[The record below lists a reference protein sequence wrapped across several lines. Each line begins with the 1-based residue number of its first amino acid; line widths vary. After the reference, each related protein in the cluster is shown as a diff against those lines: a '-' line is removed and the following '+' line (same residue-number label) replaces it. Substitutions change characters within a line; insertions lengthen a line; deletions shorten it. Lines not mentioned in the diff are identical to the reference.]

1 MISKPITACI
11 IAAFLAAGALAE
23 KPATPKPSTPKPAV
37 TPRPPQNGRPSSPVP
52 TPIRIAPKNTPAPAI
67 STPVPPKSTP
77 APATEPA
84 PSDPSKPGE
93 GEEKPPEKVKGP
105 TIITSQKAKFDQRAN
120 LAIFIGDVF
129 VDDPDFKVHC
139 DKLTAFLTPS
149 DTAKPAATPAGKPGV
164 KPAGTPAPGASAT
177 PAPATPVPATPVPGE
192 AAAGT
197 PAPAP
202 GATPEP
208 APKKKSSLRKAVAE
222 VDPGKRVIINQ
233 DKVEDDGTITHGLG
247 RADKAVYDTETGDI
261 TLYGTPEVYQ
271 GGKSVVAVDP
281 DAIIILNRDGH
292 MWTKGMTK
300 TTIENTGEE
309 R

>member
-1 MISKPITACI
+1 M
-11 IAAFLAAGALAE
+11 AE
-23 KPATPKPSTPKPAV
+23 KSATPKPATLKPAV
-37 TPRPPQNGRPSSPVP
+37 TPRPPQNTRPSGPAP

-67 STPVPPKSTP
+67 STPVPAKSTP
-77 APATEPA
+77 APAPTTEPA
-84 PSDPSKPGE
+84 PGDPSKTGE
-93 GEEKPPEKVKGP
+93 DKKDEEKPPEKVKGP
-105 TIITSQKAKFDQRAN
+105 TIITSHQAKFDQRAN

-139 DKLTAFLTPS
+139 DKLTAYLTPS
-149 DTAKPAATPAGKPGV
+149 DTPKPAATPAGKPGV

-177 PAPATPVPATPVPGE
+177 PAPATPVPATPAPATPAPGE
-192 AAAGT
+192 AAAGAST
-197 PAPAP
+197 PAP

-222 VDPGKRVIINQ
+222 VVSGKRVIINQ